1 MDWNHLLAD
10 RRAGFSSES
19 RSGILFLSSLS
30 IGRAEASSSIKA
42 LVFFSFLGTHAH
54 SSLSSLTQSITSNSH
69 SEGARPALQGQ
80 GGAGGTGERKTFSS
94 SSSLQAASGGGGSG
108 SRKKAISPEAAQTR
122 ACRSRKQRL
131 CAAQIRSF
139 TVESRQQQQQTQNR
153 RAVSNAR
160 IENNC
165 SRS

>member
-54 SSLSSLTQSITSNSH
+54 SSLSSLT